1 MTDKRFENWDK
12 WVAQYNSSCDY
23 SRQYN
28 IWQFTDGGKVP
39 EIPESVGVNI
49 LLARECSVSGH
60 TYALQSVIKKPRQHT
75 WEWLHINVRYVG
87 IIKRSYSE
95 IEKGIFK

>member
-1 MTDKRFENWDK
+1 M
-12 WVAQYNSSCDY
+12 AQYNSSCDY

-39 EIPESVGVNI
+39 GIPESVDVNI

-60 TYALQSVIKKPRQHT
+60 TYALQSVIKKATTTHLGVATYKCKVCGNNKKDLIQK
-75 WEWLHINVRYVG
+75 LKKVSLN
-87 IIKRSYSE
+87 
-95 IEKGIFK
+95 KGEFCI

>member
-1 MTDKRFENWDK
+1 MAEKSLKF
-12 WVAQYNSSCDY
+12 
-23 SRQYN
+23 
-28 IWQFTDGGKVP
+28 
-39 EIPESVGVNI
+39 ESVGVNI

-87 IIKRSYSE
+87 IIKDLIQKLKKVSLN
-95 IEKGIFK
+95 KGVCI